1 MFYLILFTLFIFSNS
16 FKFTVKKPDT
26 DFKFVGETKH
36 LGYFD
41 PLKFSIEKDK
51 DFVKYLRESELQ
63 HSRVCMISALLLPL
77 IDKNYYDLGINFFN
91 NMNPEDKFQLIL
103 YITFFE
109 MVRLNVNYKNPI
121 IEKKLFK
128 LKENIK
134 PGEYLGEIDCLE
146 SLREKELNNG
156 RLAMI
161 GTLGY
166 IVQEMVTQEK
176 IFS

>member
-121 IEKKLFK
+121 IEKKVIY
-128 LKENIK
+128 NI
-134 PGEYLGEIDCLE
+134 
-146 SLREKELNNG
+146 N
-156 RLAMI
+156 
-161 GTLGY
+161 
-166 IVQEMVTQEK
+166 
-176 IFS
+176 